1 MNNMRKHTRAAKFYS
16 QNINQY
22 NIRYMRTVKI
32 TEADSNYLY
41 RLLQLEAYNQTE
53 DKKEILQIAKLFK
66 I

>member
-1 MNNMRKHTRAAKFYS
+1 
-16 QNINQY
+16 
-22 NIRYMRTVKI
+22 MRTVKI